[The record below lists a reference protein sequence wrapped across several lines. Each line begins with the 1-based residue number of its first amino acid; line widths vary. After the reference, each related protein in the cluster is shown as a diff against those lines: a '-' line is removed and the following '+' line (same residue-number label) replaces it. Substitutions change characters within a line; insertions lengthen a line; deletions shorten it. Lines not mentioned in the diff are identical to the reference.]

1 VDDVISNRHIFLICD
16 GDYINNKIST
26 IIISIFVNKK
36 KIMKKEIP
44 VGMVRNIPKMNN
56 SLLFFLD
63 TRNKK
68 PKVNEDNYIE
78 EYEKYMIHREL
89 SIEKWLIDTFSHL
102 GINASIK
109 SDRYSLPIKY
119 QVKVTQQGESY
130 LNGAFETYQ
139 LFRKVLQTILNED
152 PFPWKLRFYVFAEV
166 EDSFPMG
173 RVNYYFN
180 YHY

>member
-1 VDDVISNRHIFLICD
+1 
-16 GDYINNKIST
+16 
-26 IIISIFVNKK
+26 
-36 KIMKKEIP
+36 MKKTEIP
-44 VGMVRNIPKMNN
+44 VGMVRNVPKMNN

-63 TRNKK
+63 MRNKK
-68 PKVNEDNYIE
+68 PKVNEDNYLE
-78 EYEKYMIHREL
+78 EYEKYMIKREL
-89 SIEKWLIDTFSHL
+89 SMEKWLLGTFSHL
-102 GINASIK
+102 GINASVK
-109 SDRYSLPIKY
+109 SNRYSLPIKY
-119 QVKVTQQGESY
+119 QVKVTQHGESY

-139 LFRKVLQTILNED
+139 LFREVLKTVLSED